1 MIDHLPKELFPD
13 HTTLL
18 FLDTETSGLDE
29 KECYVVELGVVQYLR
44 DDDGSWYRANEIS
57 DLIKLPNGE
66 SIPDE
71 VSEKNHITDDMLSE
85 NGIER
90 YGAFSKLAGLIGEK
104 TVLAAYNTHFDYK
117 FLLKEFERCFHE
129 ETPYGEPLFSPQ
141 IHKLSTVDIYDGMLT
156 ARARVRGTD
165 ENGKSIR
172 HRLVDMI
179 DYYELEGVE
188 NSHRALADVE
198 ALISLTKSFHEE
210 RDDLSDYINC
220 FPYYE
225 KYGVPSGV
233 AEKVEDP
240 GKFTF
245 MNEDTI
251 KHVFEPERFYDFSVT
266 AVAKPHKP
274 PLYRYDVPDGV
285 VSAINTVLGQPN
297 TEVVYVER
305 ADCEPDCGHLYHFIS
320 KNTSGDKPL
329 YVGGTFDAKEK
340 MIPELS
346 GEPLYDFIS
355 AKSFINDRF
364 VDGDGFYPSVNDLK
378 EISVI
383 DQLAVYNY
391 GLISNPSNTTY
402 LDVYKR
408 LDQDIMDNK
417 PINLVYH
424 SLDKSSYIE
433 LTVDMDLVNHRYS
446 VKADNCLIG
455 YGVYKD
461 NYDMMK
467 DFKRIHGD
475 PLQFDKI
482 VNVYEDVA
490 EERSVAYLLAYSLRD
505 MENPDVAK
513 NEPHSWV
520 DEFDNQLAIS
530 KIAQDITGRPYYYA
544 EKVDSIAAVNPD
556 LYKEAQRFKNIM
568 DKLCDHVNG
577 EPTNMSVLLSD
588 ADELQFDC
596 NYYAKN
602 DEHFSPF
609 IKSDDDRT
617 E

>member
-1 MIDHLPKELFPD
+1 
-13 HTTLL
+13 
-18 FLDTETSGLDE
+18 
-29 KECYVVELGVVQYLR
+29 
-44 DDDGSWYRANEIS
+44 
-57 DLIKLPNGE
+57 
-66 SIPDE
+66 
-71 VSEKNHITDDMLSE
+71 MLQ
-85 NGIER
+85 
-90 YGAFSKLAGLIGEK
+90 K
-104 TVLAAYNTHFDYK
+104 
-117 FLLKEFERCFHE
+117 
-129 ETPYGEPLFSPQ
+129 
-141 IHKLSTVDIYDGMLT
+141 
-156 ARARVRGTD
+156 
-165 ENGKSIR
+165 
-172 HRLVDMI
+172 
-179 DYYELEGVE
+179 
-188 NSHRALADVE
+188 
-198 ALISLTKSFHEE
+198 
-210 RDDLSDYINC
+210 
-220 FPYYE
+220 
-225 KYGVPSGV
+225 
-233 AEKVEDP
+233 KVEDP

-274 PLYRYDVPDGV
+274 PLYRYDVPDDV
-285 VSAINTVLGQPN
+285 ASAINTVLGQPN

-340 MIPELS
+340 MIPKLS

-364 VDGDGFYPSVNDLK
+364 VNGDGLYPSVNDLK

-391 GLISNPSNTTY
+391 GLISNPSNTAY

-482 VNVYEDVA
+482 VNVYETKDGA
-490 EERSVAYLLAYSLRD
+490 KSGNASTTNLTSKKRSKSLMRLIESKQQEQREREASKENSESTSGQTSITNLTNYVPSYDLNESISALIQLSGIELSKAVEIEFKQQQLVNELGPKTGFDLTKIKFHYDHRRKMRYTHECLRRGKLIYLNAL
-505 MENPDVAK
+505 
-513 NEPHSWV
+513 
-520 DEFDNQLAIS
+520 
-530 KIAQDITGRPYYYA
+530 
-544 EKVDSIAAVNPD
+544 
-556 LYKEAQRFKNIM
+556 
-568 DKLCDHVNG
+568 
-577 EPTNMSVLLSD
+577 
-588 ADELQFDC
+588 
-596 NYYAKN
+596 
-602 DEHFSPF
+602 EHEG
-609 IKSDDDRT
+609 K
-617 E
+617 